1 MISFNTVSKSFKDT
15 RAIEGLSF
23 QVQTGETYGILGPNG
38 AGKTTA
44 LRMMAGILRPDA
56 GDIQFNG
63 HPLKPEHQANI
74 GYLPEE
80 RGLYPKMSVLDQ
92 LMYFA
97 RLKGLSKSKA
107 GVNALYWLER
117 FGLSDQQKR
126 PVNAL
131 SKGNQQKLQII
142 TAIAHHPRL
151 LILDEPF
158 SGLDLINT
166 DELLEI
172 IDEIKKTGTTLVIS
186 SHLLDQVEPLC
197 NALTVLYQGKALLQG
212 TLQEIKSRFRSENE
226 WVIHTTTPEPAL
238 AAVQQNPMVAT
249 SHLKKNSLQLKLTRG
264 ASLKNLL
271 TDLPE
276 EVLIEGLEK
285 KSPSLKSIVLEAM
298 HAAELKT

>member
-15 RAIEGLSF
+15 RAIKGLSF
-23 QVQTGETYGILGPNG
+23 RVEEGETYGILGPNG

-44 LRMMAGILRPDA
+44 LRMMAGILRPDS
-56 GDIQFNG
+56 GSISFG
-63 HPLKPEHQANI
+63 ETPLKPEHQSMI

-107 GVNALYWLER
+107 GENALYWLNR

-126 PVNAL
+126 ETRAL
-131 SKGNQQKLQII
+131 SKGNQQKLQLI
-142 TAIAHHPRL
+142 TAIAHNPRL

-166 DELLEI
+166 DELLWI
-172 IDEIKKTGTTLVIS
+172 IEDLKKSGTTLVIS

-197 NALTVLYQGKALLQG
+197 SALTFLNHGQVLLQG
-212 TLQEIKSRFRSENE
+212 TLQEIKSNYSKESEWQLLTNS
-226 WVIHTTTPEPAL
+226 PELAL
-238 AAVQQNPMVAT
+238 EALQKSPLVAT
-249 SHLKKNSLQLKLTRG
+249 CHLEKNSLQLKLADG
-264 ASLKNLL
+264 ALLKNVLNEM
-271 TDLPE
+271 PE
-276 EVLIEGLEK
+276 EVAIEGLEK
-285 KSPSLKSIVLEAM
+285 KSPALRSIVLQALQ
-298 HAAELKT
+298 AQR